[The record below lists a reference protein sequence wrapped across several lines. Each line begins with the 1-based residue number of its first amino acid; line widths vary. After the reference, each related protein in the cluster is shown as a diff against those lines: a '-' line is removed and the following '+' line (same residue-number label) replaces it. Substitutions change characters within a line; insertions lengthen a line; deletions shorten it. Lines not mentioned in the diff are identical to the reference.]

1 MKIATFN
8 ANSIRA
14 RLEIV
19 LDWLRESRPD
29 VLCVQETKVED
40 KDFPA
45 AAFTHA
51 GYHVTFKG
59 QKSYNGVAVIS
70 RQKPTAVLAG
80 LDDGGQPDETRI
92 LYARFGAV
100 HVVNTYVPQGRE
112 INHAMYRYKL
122 RWFKRLRAYFDR
134 HFSARMKLLWAGDL
148 NVAPQAIDVHNADRQ
163 AQHVCYHTAVRRA
176 FAEACDWGFVD
187 VFRKHHPEPGQY
199 TYFDYR
205 AKDAVQQKRG
215 WRVDHVLAS
224 SPLAK
229 RSAGCTIDLKPRL
242 LPRPS
247 DHTFLTAEFDL

>member
-19 LDWLRESRPD
+19 LDWLRENRPD

-45 AAFTHA
+45 PAFTQA
-51 GYHVTFKG
+51 GYHVTFSG

-70 RQKPTAVLAG
+70 REKPNAVLAG
-80 LDDGGQPDETRI
+80 LDDGEQPDETRV

-100 HVVNTYVPQGRE
+100 HIVNTYVPQGRD
-112 INHAMYRYKL
+112 IDHAMYRYKL
-122 RWFKRLRAYFDR
+122 QWFRRLRAYFDR
-134 HFSARMKLLWAGDL
+134 HFSGRMKLLWAGDL

-163 AQHVCYHTAVRRA
+163 EQHVCYHTAVRRA
-176 FAEACDWGFVD
+176 FAETCDWGFVD

-205 AKDAVQQKRG
+205 AKDAVQQNRG

-224 SPLAK
+224 PPLAK
-229 RSAGCTIDLKPRL
+229 RSTGCTIDLKPRL

-247 DHTFLTAEFDL
+247 DHTFLTAEFSL